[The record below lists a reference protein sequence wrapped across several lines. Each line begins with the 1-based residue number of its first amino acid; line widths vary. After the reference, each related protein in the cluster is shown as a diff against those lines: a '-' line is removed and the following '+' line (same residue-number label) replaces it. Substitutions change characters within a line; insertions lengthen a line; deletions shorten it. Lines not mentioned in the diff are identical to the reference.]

1 MQKLGDA
8 FLGKQ
13 TETMDAIQRLR
24 AKARAAGNLK
34 PNEPRRRSSRPSWYL
49 LRPAVQLSAPQQ
61 QTIIRIEPANP
72 QVIYVPT

>member
-34 PNEPRRRSSRPSWYL
+34 PNEPRR
-49 LRPAVQLSAPQQ
+49 
-61 QTIIRIEPANP
+61 
-72 QVIYVPT
+72 